1 VGRPPKRTDAELP
14 DCHPPSPEPTHVPLR
29 CHRCGT
35 PITRVYVHAKS
46 ITAKSPDGT
55 TGAAMPLTTPIA
67 LCERCVS
74 DGTSL
79 RIDIE
84 LRRLLD

>member
-1 VGRPPKRTDAELP
+1 
-14 DCHPPSPEPTHVPLR
+14 
-29 CHRCGT
+29 
-35 PITRVYVHAKS
+35 VHAKS

-67 LCERCVS
+67 LCERCVR